1 MTKLLKGKQ
10 VFVDT
15 TEFSDAHF
23 NVRNP
28 SFAEF
33 RKLCEDRQLTFLT
46 TDITKREIKAGIKSV
61 ADQARQ
67 RITDAAKAIHSL
79 QEPEVPAMTAL
90 VAKLEQEVFSDA
102 WSTALDEFFVKCH
115 ALTLPIPPTAIPSVL
130 DLYFER
136 RPPFGAKSKKA
147 EFPDAFVLQALEAA
161 IRPNG
166 DCLYVISNDSDFE
179 AACNGHSKLI
189 HMKSLSR
196 LLGLVHGHDAAVKQI
211 HKTIQKNRKVIEAK
225 LEDILKS
232 LPPELR
238 DAEGAVRINSIR
250 LDDIFDELIVSCDGE
265 TAAVDFVCN
274 AEVDALLEFASSQD
288 LPEFRSVN
296 REEVIN
302 ITLVFQFDPQNADFF
317 EVLEIWSPAALS
329 FW

>member
-1 MTKLLKGKQ
+1 MSKLLKGKQ

-28 SFAEF
+28 SFNEF
-33 RKLCEDRQLTFLT
+33 RKLCEEGQLAFLT

-61 ADQARQ
+61 ADKARQ
-67 RITDAAKAIHSL
+67 RIADAADAIHSL
-79 QEPEVPAMTAL
+79 QEPEVPAMTTF
-90 VAKLEQEVFSDA
+90 VAKLEQGVFSDA
-102 WSTALDEFFVKCH
+102 WSKALDEFFEKCS
-115 ALTLPIPPTAIPSVL
+115 AVTLPIPPTAIPPVL
-130 DLYFER
+130 DRYFER
-136 RPPFGAKSKKA
+136 RPPFGGKNKKS
-147 EFPDAFVLQALEAA
+147 EFPDAFVLQALQAA

-166 DCLYVISNDSDFE
+166 DCLYIISNDADFE
-179 AACNGHSKLI
+179 EACKGHPKLI
-189 HMKSLSR
+189 HLKSLSR
-196 LLGLVHGHDAAVKQI
+196 LLNRVHEHDAAVKQVR
-211 HKTIQKNRKVIEAK
+211 KTIQENRKDIEAK
-225 LEDILKS
+225 LEGILKS

-238 DAEGAVRINSIR
+238 DAEGAVQLNSIR
-250 LDDIFDELIVSCDGE
+250 LDDIFEELIVSCDGE

-274 AEVDALLEFASSQD
+274 AEVEAVLEFASSQD

-302 ITLVFQFDPQNADFF
+302 ITLVFQYDPKNAKAF